1 MLDVLPSSIEQGVEY
16 TIIYDGKVVPLGHR
30 LTAEQTKG
38 IHSITIQAKRTDNN
52 LISKANYYV
61 DLKESIHTD
70 AFQTRE
76 YNNNPDEDPN
86 KYTKRIV
93 LLPYNSNNNYFDT
106 PGELTMD
113 PRTGDVGIVSDELD
127 KERERNTGVI
137 TYKLIELTKD
147 LRKDLKHVESI
158 SEQIKRSNDMYK
170 EIIQNHK
177 HRRANI
183 AKNNRLLDEK
193 IKRIKA
199 IADETKATLDK
210 IRHDIDETRNRK
222 ATITPLINQVSSTDN
237 KDTLKGRFDQVDR
250 LWNTEFA
257 NRKKEFKDL
266 ADRILSVASLASK
279 SIYNIESIR
288 KIVIPKVNRTDWEA
302 FKAKQEAFYRELE
315 AKIRKF

>member
-1 MLDVLPSSIEQGVEY
+1 M
-16 TIIYDGKVVPLGHR
+16 
-30 LTAEQTKG
+30 TAEQTKG

-70 AFQTRE
+70 AFQTKE

-127 KERERNTGVI
+127 KERERTTGVI

-183 AKNNRLLDEK
+183 AKNNILLDEK

-210 IRHDIDETRNRK
+210 IRHDIDETRTRK
-222 ATITPLINQVSSTDN
+222 AAITPLINQVSSTDN
-237 KDTLKGRFDQVDR
+237 KDALKGRFDQVDR